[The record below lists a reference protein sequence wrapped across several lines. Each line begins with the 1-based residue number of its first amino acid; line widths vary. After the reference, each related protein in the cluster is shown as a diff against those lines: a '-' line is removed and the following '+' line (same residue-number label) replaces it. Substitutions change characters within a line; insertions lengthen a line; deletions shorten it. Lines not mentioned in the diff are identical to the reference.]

1 MKHDMVV
8 IQFRDRSNDCVA
20 KAFFNVVPISKE
32 ERSVIM
38 ADTKLKSGGGYTTP
52 EIFSELLR
60 RLKIRYKMRK
70 VKLVIGA
77 KIDWVLAQQDGLF
90 MCFGEQHWVSVNC
103 RLRLIYCC
111 GEIYT
116 LPLTK
121 KSFEK
126 VMMPLIATI
135 RELYC

>member
-1 MKHDMVV
+1 
-8 IQFRDRSNDCVA
+8 
-20 KAFFNVVPISKE
+20 
-32 ERSVIM
+32 M
-38 ADTKLKSGGGYTTP
+38 ADTKVKSGGGYTTP

-77 KIDWVLAQQDGLF
+77 KIDWVLAQQHGLF
-90 MCFGEQHWVSVNC
+90 MCFGEQHCVSVNC
-103 RLRLIYCC
+103 RLRLIFCC

-116 LPLTK
+116 SPLTK

-126 VMMPLIATI
+126 VMMRLIATVKCTI
-135 RELYC
+135 LGNKVTYKAKTN